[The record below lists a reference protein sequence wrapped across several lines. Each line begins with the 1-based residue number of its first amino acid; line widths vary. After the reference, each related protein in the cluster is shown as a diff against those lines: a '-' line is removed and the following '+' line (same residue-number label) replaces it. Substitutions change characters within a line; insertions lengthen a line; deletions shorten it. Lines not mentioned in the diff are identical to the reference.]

1 MALNVRDRQACHTWN
16 ETIYGKFGLMFVQ
29 IIDKS
34 DIVCYERSL
43 NVHATFGLQYNFA
56 VWHSSKPCMGR
67 PCASPEN
74 KMAALAFATM
84 TTQHSSDPDDLLARC
99 GRCSLFAT
107 LQDMFPHIVRVAD
120 IGERDGISEV
130 EFNKLLQV
138 LLHYDNGIRFPKSQ
152 QSFEHGF

>member
-16 ETIYGKFGLMFVQ
+16 EAIYGKFGLMFVQ

-34 DIVCYERSL
+34 DIQRIIRRNIDLVCYERSL

-138 LLHYDNGIRFPKSQ
+138 LHCEKGI
-152 QSFEHGF
+152 